1 MMRLLAAA
9 TAVPPS
15 TSLDRLMAIPQE
27 FWMKLGLAVLVLVGL
42 VFFLR
47 KVAKMNKVVVSVVS
61 FLIVTI
67 VGFNWVYERSEPEWA
82 TPVVNFLAGFFPT
95 KGPPKK
101 SSNH

>member
-1 MMRLLAAA
+1 
-9 TAVPPS
+9 
-15 TSLDRLMAIPQE
+15 
-27 FWMKLGLAVLVLVGL
+27 MKLGLAVLVLVGL